1 MGFFTTKNT
10 PEGAVKAQID
20 AKLGYINEKY
30 VEIGR
35 FVKLK
40 LADKVNEPEIKNMIA
55 EIDKTL
61 EELKDLNKQLYTI
74 RGVKL
79 CVNCGHEIPIST
91 AFCPDCGTKQPVP
104 AVQPVSQPA
113 QPVYGNNPVQP
124 GYVPPA
130 ANPVE
135 SYAKPA
141 AVPAQ
146 TSGVPMP
153 EPVIVPSASEIPQPA
168 AEQTA
173 VPVPEPVIAPTSAEP
188 AIAPAQE
195 VVPQPAAEQT
205 EKPADIPAAQFI
217 FCSQCGNKESAEMKF
232 CSNCGSKL

>member
-1 MGFFTTKNT
+1 MGFFTAKNT

-40 LADKVNEPEIKNMIA
+40 MADKINEPEIRNMIA

-79 CVNCGHEIPIST
+79 CVSCGHEIPIST

-104 AVQPVSQPA
+104 AVQPVPQSA

-124 GYVPPA
+124 VYAPPA
-130 ANPVE
+130 AEPVE

-141 AVPAQ
+141 ANPVQPSAAPVPESVIAPSAAEIPQ
-146 TSGVPMP
+146 PAADRNAAPMP
-153 EPVIVPSASEIPQPA
+153 EPVIA
-168 AEQTA
+168 
-173 VPVPEPVIAPTSAEP
+173 AEP
-188 AIAPAQE
+188 AMAPVQE
-195 VVPQPAAEQT
+195 EIPQPAAEQT
-205 EKPADIPAAQFI
+205 EKPADIPAQGQFI
-217 FCSQCGNKESAEMKF
+217 FCSQCGNKESAQMKF